1 MSSLTNTSG
10 VWQEVVKEPGS
21 VLSPLKRE
29 PIGGQKAYMR
39 KRRKE
44 VNVFVWRGCS
54 LPRMS

>member
-39 KRRKE
+39 K
-44 VNVFVWRGCS
+44 
-54 LPRMS
+54 